1 VAVAVAG
8 SLLVLGCGGGQP
20 SPQTGLPDGFRS
32 YQAHS
37 MGFAIGLAPGWH
49 HEVDDANGVT
59 FTGPRSQNLLLVHF
73 ARAPSRDLEAA
84 TSQMMTELT
93 GSGSHAYTT
102 GADTVLAGLPAR
114 RAAADV
120 SDKGGTEHID
130 AIVTVEGELAWA
142 VALAGLQTAVS
153 NAERDFDR
161 MSQTFSLRGTPPSP
175 PVRVSLDAP
184 APDSPVLRLQTV
196 KGPIVLNFFA
206 TWCVP
211 CRQELPMLQGREK
224 ASAGQFS
231 VLGVD
236 TQDQPNKV
244 PDFLQPLG
252 VTFPVRYDRDSK
264 LYVTYQLEGVPATF
278 FLDGTHVVRY
288 SQLGPLNPAAL
299 DRGLAA
305 ISAGA

>member
-1 VAVAVAG
+1 MAVAG

-20 SPQTGLPDGFRS
+20 SSQTNLPDGFRS

-37 MGFAIGLAPGWH
+37 KGFSIGLAPGWRH
-49 HEVDDANGVT
+49 QVDDAGGVT

-73 ARAPSRDLEAA
+73 ARARASDLDSA

-93 GSGSHAYTT
+93 GGSTHPYTT

-130 AIVTVEGELAWA
+130 AIVTVQGELAWA

-153 NAERDFDR
+153 RAQHDFDR
-161 MSQTFSLRGTPPSP
+161 MAQTFSLTGTPPSP
-175 PVRVSLDAP
+175 PARVMMDEP
-184 APDSPVLRLQTV
+184 APDSPVLRLRTV
-196 KGPIVLNFFA
+196 NGPVVVNFFA

-211 CRQELPMLQGREK
+211 CRQELPMLQDRAKAPAGR
-224 ASAGQFS
+224 FT

-236 TQDQPNKV
+236 TQDESDKV
-244 PDFLQPLG
+244 PDFLGPLG
-252 VTFPVRYDRDSK
+252 VTFPVRYDRDSN

-278 FLDGTHVVRY
+278 FLDGEHVVRY
-288 SQLGPLNPAAL
+288 SQLGPLNPAAM

-305 ISAGA
+305 IGAGA